1 MKTVLLKRVAEPTA
15 RPPDD
20 AILRRFDIEQ
30 MLNKKDGP
38 SLLIF
43 QSNRDD
49 ELRESAAKLVQSIFN
64 GRRRLGTIDPQV
76 LFVYDEADEFI
87 PGSAREDESY
97 GSSKAA
103 AQTLARRGRK
113 FGLGMAIATQRVA
126 YLDTSTIAQPHTYFI
141 SKMPREY
148 DRKAIADAFGATNEM
163 MTKTLK
169 FSKGQWLLVSFDAT
183 GIVNVPLPVQLRNA
197 NQRILDHLNSKGG

>member
-1 MKTVLLKRVAEPTA
+1 
-15 RPPDD
+15 
-20 AILRRFDIEQ
+20 
-30 MLNKKDGP
+30 
-38 SLLIF
+38 LIF

-49 ELRESAAKLVQSIFN
+49 ELRETAAGLVFSIFN

-87 PGSAREDESY
+87 PGSGREDKSY
-97 GSSKAA
+97 ALSKGA

-126 YLDTSTIAQPHTYFI
+126 YLDTSIIAQPHTYFI

-148 DRKAIADAFGATNEM
+148 DRQAIANAFGTTNEM

-183 GIVNVPLPVQLRNA
+183 GLVNVPLPVQFRNA
-197 NQRILDHLNSKGG
+197 NQRIVEHLNLKGD